1 MIVVAERD
9 SWDADFH
16 QSRAG
21 PVFYPTRTAVT
32 STVDFT
38 FLGFI
43 CSALISSKMDIFLY
57 QQMESVDFFNREYF
71 ILHVTLGLICQCL
84 RSRRKWTLFQ
94 DRGKWGPHFSTHL
107 DVNNG
112 FFYIGL
118 WHFSTRLGFY
128 TVLLVILWYWYI
140 FLGRWILVVSG
151 SGILW
156 PNRVHRSCFWYC
168 HVNIVIIFHYFFAS
182 YFSVSFVV
190 DFCPIVELCMYFC
203 NAFPLFHKIF
213 CEITVIS

>member
-9 SWDADFH
+9 SWDVDFH
-16 QSRAG
+16 QSQAG

-84 RSRRKWTLFQ
+84 RSHRKWTLFQ
-94 DRGKWGPHFSTHL
+94 DRGKWGPHFSTHV
-107 DVNNG
+107 DV
-112 FFYIGL
+112 IMD
-118 WHFSTRLGFY
+118 FSTSDFDIFY
-128 TVLLVILWYWYI
+128 TIGILYCAFSDSVILIYI
-140 FLGRWILVVSG
+140 FE
-151 SGILW
+151 
-156 PNRVHRSCFWYC
+156 P
-168 HVNIVIIFHYFFAS
+168 
-182 YFSVSFVV
+182 V
-190 DFCPIVELCMYFC
+190 DSRGVRI
-203 NAFPLFHKIF
+203 
-213 CEITVIS
+213 